1 MSKKKIK
8 LSKEAQELNDK
19 LVQLSKTTKTKPQ
32 IIKRV
37 DTIQFV
43 SPNASI
49 YKNSATIIL
58 KGKKTE
64 HRIDKKKEHQEW
76 LDSPG
81 KGGVKR
87 KDTDMRKFEDPE
99 SDFLDRWDLLGLD

>member
-1 MSKKKIK
+1 MSKKKKK

-32 IIKRV
+32 IIKSV

-49 YKNSATIIL
+49 YKNSATIII
-58 KGKKTE
+58 KGKNTE
-64 HRIDKKKEHQEW
+64 HRIDKKKESKLIQF
-76 LDSPG
+76 LKRAPISSDNDS
-81 KGGVKR
+81 
-87 KDTDMRKFEDPE
+87 E
-99 SDFLDRWDLLGLD
+99 